1 MSCPVVPSPSGACP
15 SSASRLLRVPMA
27 FGCLLTIAWV
37 PLTSF
42 DILSWS
48 YLQCPRCQRTI
59 SPFILW
65 KVQDSNLR
73 CPTLFIALPS
83 IKPSAT
89 YPVCLRPLGQPSMIS
104 LILMSLIVSLSF
116 ESFKT
121 CEPHGWQAI
130 LSNKINNSS
139 LFNIVAAATQRFVNS
154 CITYLYISLLF

>member
-1 MSCPVVPSPSGACP
+1 MGHGLLVCHAYPSLGVEIFNVSI
-15 SSASRLLRVPMA
+15 S
-27 FGCLLTIAWV
+27 
-37 PLTSF
+37 
-42 DILSWS
+42 
-48 YLQCPRCQRTI
+48 QRTI

-73 CPTLFIALPS
+73 CPTPFIAVPS

-89 YPVCLRPLGQPSMIS
+89 YPVCLRPLGQPSMMS

-139 LFNIVAAATQRFVNS
+139 LLNIVAAATQRFVKVNS
-154 CITYLYISLLF
+154 CITYLYISLCVSILLSVRP